1 MYCRKILIALSIV
14 LLSSG
19 FAFADLDMY
28 LEHLAVSAQADF
40 GDFRAQVGAHFGAS
54 DRDLDLVFKGVYE
67 PADAVLCL
75 WLGQQSHRPYD
86 VVMREY
92 RTHKKG
98 KGWGAL
104 AQSLGIKPGSPA
116 FKRLKSGDLGWE
128 PVKRSGHGKDKS
140 GDHGKD
146 KGKDQGKNKGKDQ
159 DKDHSKGNGK
169 NK

>member
-1 MYCRKILIALSIV
+1 
-14 LLSSG
+14 
-19 FAFADLDMY
+19 
-28 LEHLAVSAQADF
+28 
-40 GDFRAQVGAHFGAS
+40 VGAHFGAS
-54 DRDLDLVFKGVYE
+54 DRDLDLVFQGVYE

-104 AQSLGIKPGSPA
+104 AQSLGIKPGSPE
-116 FKRLKSGDLGWE
+116 FKALKAGNLGWE
-128 PVKRSGHGKDKS
+128 PAKRSGHGKND
-140 GDHGKD
+140 DHGKD
-146 KGKDQGKNKGKDQ
+146 KG
-159 DKDHSKGNGK
+159 KDHSKGNGK